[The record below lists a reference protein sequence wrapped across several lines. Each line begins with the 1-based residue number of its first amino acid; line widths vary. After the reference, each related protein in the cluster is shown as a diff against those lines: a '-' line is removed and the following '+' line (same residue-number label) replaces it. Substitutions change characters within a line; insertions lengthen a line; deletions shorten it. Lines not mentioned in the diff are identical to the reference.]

1 MNRKNR
7 LAALA
12 SSASVQFNT
21 FQYFKDR
28 PKTLEDSIV
37 MRVTRTGIYIMVQK
51 YGIEGLLHE
60 SEETTI
66 AYDPDNEV
74 TITITY

>member
-1 MNRKNR
+1 
-7 LAALA
+7 
-12 SSASVQFNT
+12 
-21 FQYFKDR
+21 
-28 PKTLEDSIV
+28 